1 MEILDVL
8 SSAKFIASH
17 SKYVKVNEKGVKKG
31 VTLVSCFKHHINI
44 ILIMRI
50 NVRS

>member
-17 SKYVKVNEKGVKKG
+17 SKYVKVNEEGVKKG
-31 VTLVSCFKHHINI
+31 VNLVSCFKHCYI
-44 ILIMRI
+44 ILIMKI
-50 NVRS
+50 NTRS